1 MGKPVYV
8 PCHSQL
14 QVSTEAQT
22 TPFVVKG
29 MVMYVKL
36 HMHVQSEIVCPSLVS
51 PETHFPGDTR
61 YCLWSTYHT
70 PSGSLKPS
78 HPLPHLTQ

>member
-14 QVSTEAQT
+14 QVSTKAQT
-22 TPFVVKG
+22 TPFMVKG
-29 MVMYVKL
+29 MVMYVKF

-51 PETHFPGDTR
+51 PETSLVTPATV
-61 YCLWSTYHT
+61 HT
-70 PSGSLKPS
+70 PSGSLKPV
-78 HPLPHLTQ
+78 HPLLHLTQ